1 MSMLTEQEYEEYI
14 RLLRAWVDAEK
25 ALEGPEETDAEAA
38 ARAREAHAAVQ
49 SFRERHGL
57 GGAGVRAE
65 APAPAEETVYAKRG
79 DGG

>member
-25 ALEGPEETDAEAA
+25 PLEGPAAPDAEAS
-38 ARAREAHAAVQ
+38 ARARQAYAAVQ

-57 GGAGVRAE
+57 GAAAVGAEGRA
-65 APAPAEETVYAKRG
+65 AI
-79 DGG
+79 